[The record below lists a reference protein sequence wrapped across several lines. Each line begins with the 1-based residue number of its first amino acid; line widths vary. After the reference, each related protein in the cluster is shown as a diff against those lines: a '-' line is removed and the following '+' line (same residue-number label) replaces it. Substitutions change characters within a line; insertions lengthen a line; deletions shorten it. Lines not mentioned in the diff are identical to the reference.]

1 MDFALQQLINGLT
14 QGMVYALIALG
25 YTMVYGII
33 ELINFAHGEVFMV
46 GAFAGLLAAGVMAAS
61 GAAGA
66 AAGLPGIL
74 RFGAALLAA
83 MAACGVLGLA
93 LERVAYRP
101 LRRAPRLAPLITA
114 IGASYFLQNAVMLA
128 LGSEQHPYPPL
139 VADTAYVIGGAR
151 ISLIQVLIVVI
162 ASGLMA
168 GLTFFIGCTRPGR
181 AMRACA
187 QDREAAWLMGVNV
200 DRIIAMTF
208 VAGSVLAGAGGV
220 LYGLRYGTVDFF
232 MGYIVGIKAFT
243 AAVLGGIGNV
253 PGAMLGGL
261 LLGVIEALGAGWG
274 ASEWKDVIAFGVLV
288 AVLLVRPAG
297 LLGRREAEKV

>member
-1 MDFALQQLINGLT
+1 MDFALQQLINGVT

-46 GAFAGLLAAGVMAAS
+46 GSFAGLLAAGAL
-61 GAAGA
+61 
-66 AAGLPGIL
+66 AGLPGLAVPL
-74 RFGAALLAA
+74 RFVLALTVAMTACAAL
-83 MAACGVLGLA
+83 GLGL
-93 LERVAYRP
+93 ERIAYRP

-128 LGSEQHPYPPL
+128 LGSSQHPYPDL
-139 VADTAYVIGGAR
+139 VSDASYAIGGAR
-151 ISLIQVLIVVI
+151 ISLIQVLIVVC
-162 ASGLMA
+162 AGGLMA
-168 GLTFFIGCTRPGR
+168 GLTFFIGHTRTGR

-187 QDREAAWLMGVNV
+187 QDREAARLMGVNV
-200 DRIIAMTF
+200 DRIIATTF
-208 VAGSVLAGAGGV
+208 AVGSLLAGAGGV
-220 LYGLRYGTVDFF
+220 LYGLRYGTIDFF

-261 LLGVIEALGAGWG
+261 LLGVIEALAAGWG

-297 LLGRREAEKV
+297 LLGERVADKV